1 VMSAEWSEVLAGSDV
16 GRLVGGWSEDPVGGD
31 GATVGA
37 GLAEWSAAEWSAVAM
52 LGNWSEDCRRIHTA
66 GRSTSRSTGRCGDVG
81 GVSTGYGD
89 VETGRGLVGGLVVD
103 RPECWRQSGSEDWSV
118 QRWALA
124 LLAEIGRRRCWAT
137 GRRTVG
143 GYVGDRW

>member
-1 VMSAEWSEVLAGSDV
+1 VVMSAEWSEVLAGSDV
-16 GRLVGGWSEDPVGGD
+16 GRLVGGWSEDRSV
-31 GATVGA
+31 ATVRRWALGWS
-37 GLAEWSAAEWSAVAM
+37 EWSAAEWSAAM

-89 VETGRGLVGGLVVD
+89 ARLVGV
-103 RPECWRQSGSEDWSV
+103 WSEDWSWTSRSTGDNLARRTGRFNGG
-118 QRWALA
+118 RWRCWRN
-124 LLAEIGRRRCWAT
+124 GRRRCWAT